1 MGRMANIK
9 MCSPVPLPL
18 SDERFYY
25 LIAAALYVENI
36 TIMEQHDRSLSHTY
50 TMYSTNMFCSTL
62 TYDYCTTTSYEILQ
76 FSGELRT
83 SWKIN
88 VKSRV

>member
-36 TIMEQHDRSLSHTY
+36 TIMEQHDRSLSHT
-50 TMYSTNMFCSTL
+50 L
-62 TYDYCTTTSYEILQ
+62 CTVQICFVVLLLY
-76 FSGELRT
+76 LRLLHDD
-83 SWKIN
+83 
-88 VKSRV
+88 VL